1 MLHRAQILRYLR
13 LRYLGWAALALA
25 FAASVFTLYLDT
37 RVRSEFEGRAFGL
50 PARISARPLGLHVG
64 LRIAQP
70 DVEQE
75 LRDLGYPDV
84 AREGE
89 SGWFARSGNELEIAL
104 RPFVFWDGPQP
115 AKRLRVAFDGGAVTA
130 LRDAGGAELPLV
142 RLEPLPI
149 GGIYP
154 ANNEDRVLVRLAEV
168 PQHFVQ
174 ALIATEDRQFY
185 SHKGFDPR
193 ALVRAALSLASD
205 KVQGGSTLTQQLV
218 KNFFLTPERTL
229 QRKLT
234 ELIMAVLLELHYDKT
249 EILETY
255 LNEIYFGQ
263 DRDRAIHGVGLA
275 AQFYFGK
282 EVQHLTLAESA
293 LLVGLV
299 KGPAYYDPYR
309 HPQRALERRNLVL
322 RETRE
327 HGSITLEQYA
337 AARATELG
345 VTRKPAMGTSPYPA
359 FLRLVH
365 RQMRRDYD
373 EADLRSEGLRIFT
386 TLDPRV
392 QRAAESALIRRLAQF
407 DKEHRFG
414 EPGLEGAVVVTDPQ
428 SGEVQA
434 LVGGRDVRYQGYNR
448 AIDAARPVGSLLKP
462 AIYLTALSEPSRY
475 TLLTPIDDGP
485 FVWKSRGA
493 PDWEPANYDRKFHGA
508 VPLRVALA
516 QSYNVATARL
526 GTELGVERVLAN
538 VRRLGVAREGQ
549 PFASA
554 LLGATDLSPLEVA
567 QMYQTIA
574 SGGWRA
580 PLRSIREVTTQEG
593 RPLQRYPLAVE
604 QAFAPEPMYLLTAAM
619 QDVVREGTAQGLK
632 NCLPPELA
640 VAGKTGTTDEQ
651 RDAWFAG
658 FTGDRLGVVWIGY
671 DDNRAARLTGAGAAV
686 PGPAPTPAPEPDLP
700 PVQIPEAVPAPV
712 PGPAPAPAARTEN
725 VAIAGLMDTARADA
739 AAGRLANAAATLERA
754 LRIEP
759 RNPRLWHEL
768 ARVRLKQ
775 GQYAQA
781 ESVAARSNSGAGSD
795 NALRAENWRLIAEAR
810 TARGDAEGARTAL
823 DAAERIGR

>member
-1 MLHRAQILRYLR
+1 MLRRTR
-13 LRYLGWAALALA
+13 FLRYLGYGFLALL
-25 FAASVFTLYLDT
+25 VLTGGFTLYLDS
-37 RVRSEFEGRAFGL
+37 RVRTEFEGRRFSL
-50 PARISARPLGLHVG
+50 PARIYARPLELHAG

-70 DVEQE
+70 DVEDE
-75 LRDLGYPDV
+75 LRELGYHDAP
-84 AREGE
+84 REGE
-89 SGWFARSGNELEIAL
+89 FGWFMRSGDKIEIAL
-104 RPFVFWDGPQP
+104 RPFVFWDGVQP
-115 AKRLRVAFDGGAVTA
+115 AKRLSVTFEGGTVTA
-130 LRDAGGAELPLV
+130 LRDAEGAELPLA

-154 ANNEDRVLVRLAEV
+154 ANNEDRVLVRLGEV

-205 KVQGGSTLTQQLV
+205 KVQGGSTITQQLV

-234 ELIMAVLLELHYDKT
+234 ELIMAVLLELHYDKN

-282 EVQHLTLAESA
+282 EVQNLTLAEAA

-299 KGPAYYDPYR
+299 KGPAYYDPHR

-327 HGSITLEQYA
+327 QGSITMEEYA
-337 AARATELG
+337 AARATALA
-345 VTRKPAMGTSPYPA
+345 VNRKPAMGTSPYPA

-373 EADLRSEGLRIFT
+373 EADLHSEGLRIFT

-392 QRAAESALIRRLAQF
+392 QGAAERALTKRLAQF
-407 DKEHRFG
+407 DKEGRFG

-434 LVGGRDVRYQGYNR
+434 LVGGRDVRYRGYNR
-448 AIDAARPVGSLLKP
+448 AIDAVRPVGSLLKP

-485 FVWKSRGA
+485 FVWKSHGA

-526 GTELGVERVLAN
+526 GTELGIERVLAN
-538 VRRLGVAREGQ
+538 VRRLGVERELR
-549 PFASA
+549 PFAST
-554 LLGATDLSPLEVA
+554 LLGAVELSPLEVA

-580 PLRSIREVTTQEG
+580 PLRAIREVTTQEG
-593 RPLQRYPLAVE
+593 KPLQRYPLAGE
-604 QAFAPEPMYLLTAAM
+604 QAFAPEPMYLLAAAM
-619 QDVVREGTAQGLK
+619 QGVVREGTAQGLK
-632 NCLPPELA
+632 NFLPPEIA

-658 FTGDRLGVVWIGY
+658 FTGDRLGIVLVGY
-671 DDNRAARLTGAGAAV
+671 DDNRAARLTGPASALRIWGERMAAL
-686 PGPAPTPAPEPDLP
+686 APEPLAFAKPDRIENVWIDPESGLRGGTSCAGALELP
-700 PVQIPEAVPAPV
+700 FIQGSAPEQRAPCSGAVDAAVEAVDATV
-712 PGPAPAPAARTEN
+712 E
-725 VAIAGLMDTARADA
+725 RA
-739 AAGRLANAAATLERA
+739 NSWLER
-754 LRIEP
+754 IF
-759 RNPRLWHEL
+759 
-768 ARVRLKQ
+768 
-775 GQYAQA
+775 
-781 ESVAARSNSGAGSD
+781 
-795 NALRAENWRLIAEAR
+795 
-810 TARGDAEGARTAL
+810 
-823 DAAERIGR
+823 GR